1 MTLLFLDN
9 LPPQINKGA
18 ILRFIIEIGGA
29 NRDAIGRIE
38 LAGRQATVDVPD
50 TLSGSLVKALD
61 GAQLNHRHIRA
72 WTQAQ
77 AGRPSARADE
87 DHFQRLARLLDLEAE
102 AEKAQLLA
110 DMQRAGS
117 DETAERTGQTLI
129 QLVIIDEY
137 GGLGGRILVTLA
149 KRSQN
154 QPLPW
159 HRLEVGTPIILTE
172 ESSGGDAAW
181 RGVVSQRDRQT
192 IQVALNAWPETET
205 SRPTFRLD
213 VSTDEIARQR
223 LDKWCRREG

>member
-9 LPPQINKGA
+9 LPPGINKGA
-18 ILRFIIEIGGA
+18 ILRFMIETGGA
-29 NRDAIGRIE
+29 SRDAIGRIE
-38 LAGRQATVDVPD
+38 LTGRQATVDIPD
-50 TLSGSLVKALD
+50 ALADLLVKALD

-72 WTQAQ
+72 WTQADPGRAS
-77 AGRPSARADE
+77 AGTDE

-110 DMQRAGS
+110 EMQRAGS
-117 DETAERTGQTLI
+117 DEAAERTGHTLV

-154 QPLPW
+154 QSLPW
-159 HRLEVGTPIILTE
+159 HRLEVGTPVILTE
-172 ESSGGDAAW
+172 EQSGGDTAW

-192 IQVALNAWPETET
+192 I
-205 SRPTFRLD
+205 
-213 VSTDEIARQR
+213 
-223 LDKWCRREG
+223 